1 MAKTDQEIITEL
13 KKALLIASE
22 ALSIAADW
30 NVNELQV
37 HPPKEWNLDS
47 YEEDTED
54 GWCSTR
60 ELSRKL
66 LALSQ

>member
-1 MAKTDQEIITEL
+1 MTQDEEIKKL
-13 KKALLIASE
+13 KEALLLASK

-30 NVNELQV
+30 NVSDVQIN
-37 HPPKEWNLDS
+37 PPKEWDLDS
-47 YEEDTED
+47 YNEDPED

-66 LALSQ
+66 AQMAR